1 MPIFRHLQGLVLDP
15 EAIKAITTAYEK
27 ACVDLQLIDR
37 DDPLT
42 ELVAK
47 EVIAV
52 AQTGERDPVRITQ
65 MVMQKLGVRGAK

>member
-1 MPIFRHLQGLVLDP
+1 MPISRHLQGLILDP
-15 EAIKAITTAYEK
+15 EAIKAITVAYEN
-27 ACVDLQLIDR
+27 AYRDLKLIDR

-65 MVMQKLGVRGAK
+65 MVLQKFGVRGAK